1 MVTVNEN
8 IRFYKPNDPYF
19 YEVDNLPLIDLVKN
33 DKLLADAIN
42 DILQGDTVFATEDFV
57 QNAIDPL
64 KTRVDLKG
72 TGFTNIVDWVLDQPF
87 GASTL
92 ADLNDV
98 DLQVPPLDGQVLRY
112 NSEFA
117 EWRAQGGFS
126 NEVVYFDR
134 PQVALGFRYKGQTFA
149 GVPAKDNPSTTP
161 FYVGGIRML
170 SMMES
175 TPDAN
180 TEADGSQSDIDAYDT
195 DPTGLTRF
203 SLPRTFGAL
212 NIPANT
218 KSIICNM
225 HAADAP
231 HSGGRSNDR
240 QTIITMQNGHEM
252 NVLHGTGGTTFGH
265 NQIISVYAQFNDT
278 RPMQTYTTRTNV
290 EIPLGPKQIADQTI
304 YFELLTTAKNVKD
317 PLGYAGG
324 DFDGLFPFVYVEI
337 IGYRT

>member
-98 DLQVPPLDGQVLRY
+98 DLQVPPQDGEVLRY
-112 NSEFA
+112 NSEFS

-134 PQVALGFRYKGQTFA
+134 PHVGIGIRYKGQSLTVFH
-149 GVPAKDNPSTTP
+149 DNPSTSP
-161 FYVGGIRML
+161 FYAGGISLL
-170 SMMES
+170 SMM
-175 TPDAN
+175 TANPAPN
-180 TEADGSQSDIDAYDT
+180 TEADDPNSENSYTSDWK
-195 DPTGLTRF
+195 GLSRF
-203 SLPRTFGAL
+203 RFPRTFGGL
-212 NIPANT
+212 NLPPNAKT
-218 KSIICNM
+218 IICNM

-231 HSGGRSNDR
+231 NTGGRSTDR
-240 QTIITMQNGHEM
+240 QTIITMQNGHHEM
-252 NVLHGTGGTTFGH
+252 DVRHGTGGTTFGH
-265 NQIISVYAQFNDT
+265 NEIISVYANFNGT

-290 EIPLGPKQIADQTI
+290 EITLGPKQIADQTV
-304 YFELLTTAKNVKD
+304 YFEVLTTAKDTKD
-317 PLGYAGG
+317 PLGYDGG
-324 DFDGLFPFVYVEI
+324 TFDNDFPFVYVEI

>member
-98 DLQVPPLDGQVLRY
+98 DLQDTPQDGEVLRY
-112 NSEFA
+112 NAQEGQWESA
-117 EWRAQGGFS
+117 GGLDNQIVYLDQPRAAIGLSAKAQIMSG
-126 NEVVYFDR
+126 YDR
-134 PQVALGFRYKGQTFA
+134 
-149 GVPAKDNPSTTP
+149 KDSPVTTP
-161 FYVGGIRML
+161 FYVGKLRL
-170 SMMES
+170 LTLMEQF
-175 TPDAN
+175 PDPN
-180 TEADGSQSDIDAYDT
+180 TEADT
-195 DPTGLTRF
+195 DPDVYGTDLEGFTRLPQLPFATF
-203 SLPRTFGAL
+203 SYL
-212 NIPANT
+212 NIPANA
-218 KSIICNM
+218 KSVIINM
-225 HAADAP
+225 YVEEAP
-231 HSGGRSNDR
+231 HNGGRVHER
-240 QTIITMQNGHEM
+240 ETKILMQNGAEM
-252 NVLHGTGGTTFGH
+252 LDHATGEMVVRHNELISARSPHLGTFKSKVK
-265 NQIISVYAQFNDT
+265 NIA
-278 RPMQTYTTRTNV
+278 TYV
-290 EIPLGPKQIADQTI
+290 EVPLSAKQIADQNLNLEI
-304 YFELLTTAKNVKD
+304 LTTAKNVKD
-317 PLGYAGG
+317 PLGYQSSSEDHK
-324 DFDGLFPFVYVEI
+324 DFPAAYLEV